1 MSSDVKSLVEVSTRT
16 INGKEVLAVT
26 SLQVAESF
34 GKNHRDV
41 LRDIRQLLEP
51 DEDGFGERN
60 FALSS
65 YLSEQNK
72 ELPMYVMSKDGFV
85 LLVMGY
91 TGPEAIR
98 RLA

>member
-1 MSSDVKSLVEVSTRT
+1 MSGMAIRMRVHG
-16 INGKEVLAVT
+16 GKPAVT

-72 ELPMYVMSKDGFV
+72 ELPMYIMTRDGFT
-85 LLVMGY
+85 LLVMG
-91 TGPEAIR
+91 
-98 RLA
+98 